1 MKTQIPD
8 KLYYKIGEVSKITG
22 VKPYV
27 LRYWESEFKII
38 SPTKTRSNHRLYK
51 REDLDLI
58 LEIKNLLKDQR
69 FTIEGAKKEIRK
81 RQVEKKRQVVKTK
94 SSEEFKEVLRKIKK
108 DLLDLRV
115 LGKKIPGRSL
125 LVLFLPGCCLNL
137 LYFS

>member
-94 SSEEFKEVLRKIKK
+94 SSEEFKEVLRKIRK

-115 LGKKIPGRSL
+115 LAK
-125 LVLFLPGCCLNL
+125 
-137 LYFS
+137 

>member
-81 RQVEKKRQVVKTK
+81 RQVEKKRQAVKTK
-94 SSEEFKEVLRKIKK
+94 SSGELKEVLLKIKK
-108 DLLDLRV
+108 DLLDLRG
-115 LGKKIPGRSL
+115 LGK
-125 LVLFLPGCCLNL
+125 
-137 LYFS
+137 